1 MRIMWTVLFWIF
13 GVGTCTYY
21 AFETM
26 WASAQCSFLA
36 ILFSPLFII
45 PVANLLV
52 LLLRKDAK
60 PSKRAL
66 SILGTLNGLA
76 LVVSSIL
83 FAVLSPLCLLASIA
97 FLVSI
102 ALLFSCPQM
111 APICAFYLA
120 VATGPLITAVALRRK
135 LRSYVA
141 PGQKAPW
148 LPAGPCFAAVLAT
161 LLIAIFPTALTKS
174 CQAAV
179 VSKTKFKEGL
189 LLLRAV
195 GNEDELLRACYN
207 EVAALP
213 WFFMGGH
220 MFSETGEYESRSTPS
235 IAARE
240 LYYRVKGKPFNSVP
254 RPLGTQYDY
263 WDSYD
268 YYGYLDYYSGDFA
281 GAAVGGVVRGLS
293 LTDSKIT
300 GNIDPNEAVAHLNWK
315 MHFHNANSTG
325 TELRT
330 QILLPPH
337 AVVTGC
343 SLWVNGQECKAVF
356 ATRESTR
363 QAYESSAKS
372 GHRPLMVSTA
382 GPGRVL
388 LQSSTG
394 AWGKDADLHVE
405 IATPLEVLQQDK
417 AALPLPMFAERNFS
431 VSAAHNVS
439 LVSNKEPITNGGLTS
454 GTAGKDGSYTLSG
467 QLQNDSLA
475 DGIALVFQRDPNA
488 NAVLATDSSSP
499 EKDIVQRIVKQRCTE
514 APLMVVIDGS
524 ETMSKSMQQISD
536 ALAKLQSKDASIV
549 WASDKPIVVVS
560 NQDTAS
566 GAWKDAVEKLRDSSC
581 LGGQDNADALAFA
594 IARLKPEGGA
604 NIIWLHG
611 PQPVEFSGDTLV
623 SSLAKAGPHTKL
635 YEFQVSAGPN
645 EVVKSLNE
653 SGSMVQVP
661 RVFNTVQSDLDNLLA
676 QLSGQKDMF
685 SITRD
690 RVEHGK
696 VAAPMSKH
704 NEELTQLFVSDQVLG
719 SLSRPEDRQA
729 LGKAAE
735 THHLV
740 TPYTSA
746 LVLESQAEYASLNV
760 KQHSGKT
767 PTSQSKAMPALP
779 GMDMIPATPEPPMEL
794 IMVCVLLTG
803 TTFVWIRR
811 RRQLTA

>member
-1 MRIMWTVLFWIF
+1 M
-13 GVGTCTYY
+13 
-21 AFETM
+21 
-26 WASAQCSFLA
+26 A

-45 PVANLLV
+45 PVANVLV
-52 LLLRKDAK
+52 LLLRKNSK
-60 PSKRAL
+60 PSKRTL

-83 FAVLSPLCLLASIA
+83 FTVLSPLCLLASIA
-97 FLVSI
+97 FLVGL
-102 ALLFSCPQM
+102 AMLFSCPQI
-111 APICAFYLA
+111 APVCAFYVA
-120 VATGPLITAVALRRK
+120 VAAGPLVTSIALRRK

-195 GNEDELLRACYN
+195 GAEDELLRACYN

-213 WFFMGGH
+213 WFFSIGH
-220 MFSETGEYESRSTPS
+220 MFSETGEYGTTSTPG
-235 IAARE
+235 IQARE

-254 RPLGTQYDY
+254 RPLGTQPDY
-263 WDSYD
+263 WDD
-268 YYGYLDYYSGDFA
+268 YEYYRYLDYTNDFA
-281 GAAVGGVVRGLS
+281 GAAVGGVVQGLS

-300 GNIDPNEAVAHLNWK
+300 GLVDADEAVAHLNWK
-315 MHFHNANSTG
+315 MHFHNAKSTG

-343 SLWVNGQECKAVF
+343 SLWINGQECKAVF

-363 QAYESSAKS
+363 QAYESSAHS
-372 GHRPLMVSTA
+372 GHKPLMVSTA

-394 AWGKDADLHVE
+394 SWGKDAELKVE
-405 IATPLEVLQQDK
+405 IAAPLEVLQQDK
-417 AALPLPMFAERNFS
+417 AALPLPIFAERNFA
-431 VSAAHNVS
+431 VSIPHNFSIVSSQAAVA
-439 LVSNKEPITNGGLTS
+439 NGGLSTV
-454 GTAGKDGSYTLSG
+454 GGATGRKGSYTLSG
-467 QLQNDSLA
+467 NLQNDRLA

-488 NAVLATDSSSP
+488 SDVIATDSSDP
-499 EKDIVQRIVKQRCTE
+499 QKDIVQHIAKQRCAD
-514 APLMVVIDGS
+514 APLMVVVDGS
-524 ETMSKSMQQISD
+524 ETMAGSMQQISD
-536 ALAKLQSKDASIV
+536 SLAKLQSKDASII
-549 WASDKPIVVVS
+549 WASDKPIVVVA
-560 NQDTAS
+560 NQDTS
-566 GAWKDAVEKLRDSSC
+566 SSEWKNAIEKLRDSSC
-581 LGGQDNADALAFA
+581 LGGQDNAEALAFA
-594 IARLKPEGGA
+594 IARLKPATGA
-604 NIIWLHG
+604 NILWLHG

-623 SSLAKAGPHTKL
+623 SSLAQAGPHKKL

-653 SGSMVQVP
+653 SGSLVQVP
-661 RVFNTVQSDLDNLLA
+661 RISSTIQSDLDNILA
-676 QLSGQKDMF
+676 QLSGHKDLF
-685 SITRD
+685 TITRD
-690 RVEHGK
+690 RVEHGS

-704 NEELTQLFVSDQVLG
+704 NEELLQLFVSDQVLDG
-719 SLSRPEDRQA
+719 LSRPADRQV
-729 LGKAAE
+729 LGSAAE
-735 THHLV
+735 KHHLV

-746 LVLESQAEYASLNV
+746 LVLESQAEYAALNV
-760 KQHSGKT
+760 KQHSDKSPT
-767 PTSQSKAMPALP
+767 PQSKGMPNLP
-779 GMDMIPATPEPPMEL
+779 GLDMIPATPEPPLEL
-794 IMVCVLLTG
+794 IMICVLLTG